1 MRFSPTRR
9 QLGYILIAPAVLL
22 LVLVIGFPVVRTVQ
36 LSFYQYKLSQMWKN
50 HFVGFQNYAELFGD
64 ERFWNA
70 AVNTAVFIVGQTAGI
85 FLLGLAMALI
95 MNRQFPGRGIVR
107 SLILIPWAM
116 PPIIVSRT
124 WAWIFDGLYG
134 IANYLLMGLGLIT
147 QNVPWL
153 NEIPQA
159 MVAVQISGVWRG
171 APFAALL
178 LLAGLQTI
186 PAELYEAA
194 DIDGAGAWQKF
205 ARITMPSLR
214 ATIGITLLFTTLNA
228 FKAFDLIY
236 GMTKGGPLES
246 TETLM
251 IYSQMHMFT
260 FLQFGYG
267 SASVMLI
274 VLFCLVFAVL
284 YIRGLKME
292 FTGGA
297 AQ

>member
-9 QLGYILIAPAVLL
+9 QLGYILIMPAVIL
-22 LVLVIGFPVVRTVQ
+22 LVAVIGFPVVRTIQ

-50 HFVGFQNYAELFGD
+50 RFVGLDNYFELFSD
-64 ERFWNA
+64 PRFWNA
-70 AVNTAVFIVGQTAGI
+70 SWNTLVFIVGQTAGI
-85 FLLGLAMALI
+85 FLLGMVMALV
-95 MNRQFPGRGIVR
+95 MHRQFPGRGIVR

-134 IANYLLMGLGLIT
+134 IANYALAGLGLIH
-147 QNVPWL
+147 QNISWL
-153 NEIPQA
+153 NEIPEA
-159 MVAVQISGVWRG
+159 MIAVQISGIWRG

-186 PAELYEAA
+186 PTELYEAA
-194 DIDGAGAWQKF
+194 DIDGAGTRQKF

-214 ATIGITLLFTTLNA
+214 STIGITMLFTTLNA
-228 FKAFDLIY
+228 FKGFDIIY

-251 IYSQMHMFT
+251 LYSQMHLFT
-260 FLQFGYG
+260 FLRFGYG
-267 SASVMLI
+267 SASVLVI
-274 VLFCLVFAVL
+274 VLFCLVFAVV

-292 FTGGA
+292 FSGGA
-297 AQ
+297 TQ

>member
-1 MRFSPTRR
+1 M
-9 QLGYILIAPAVLL
+9 
-22 LVLVIGFPVVRTVQ
+22 Q

-50 HFVGFQNYAELFGD
+50 HFVGFGNYVELFTDG
-64 ERFWNA
+64 RFWNA
-70 AVNTAVFIVGQTAGI
+70 TMNTAVFIVGQTAGI
-85 FLLGLAMALI
+85 FALGLAMALV
-95 MNRQFPGRGIVR
+95 MHRQFPGRGVVR

-134 IANYLLMGLGLIT
+134 IANYLLIGAGLIK
-147 QNVPWL
+147 QNVSWL

-159 MVAVQISGVWRG
+159 MVAVQISGIWRG

-186 PAELYEAA
+186 PTELYEAA
-194 DIDGAGAWQKF
+194 DIDGAGGWQKF

-214 ATIGITLLFTTLNA
+214 ATVGITLLFTTLNA
-228 FKAFDLIY
+228 FKAFDLIF

-274 VLFCLVFAVL
+274 VLFCVIFAFF
-284 YIRGLKME
+284 YIRGLKLE

-297 AQ
+297 TQ